1 MYNEGL
7 VIARLFLGVPFIVW
21 GILKLRGGEA
31 KLVPGLQ
38 ALGLPDAVFFAYL
51 IGFCELVGGLAVALG
66 YPVRTAGTLLGL
78 WCLVT
83 GYDAHKGNI
92 TEFLKNVTM
101 AGGFFALATV
111 GAGSLSLFGGVPDG
125 IFAYLP

>member
-1 MYNEGL
+1 MHNEGL
-7 VIARLFLGVPFIVW
+7 FIARLFLGVPFIVW
-21 GILKLRGGEA
+21 GVLKLRGGEA

-51 IGFCELVGGLAVALG
+51 IGVCELVGGLAVVIG
-66 YPVRTAGTLLGL
+66 YPVRTASVLLGL

-83 GYDAHKGNI
+83 GYDAHRGNL
-92 TEFLKNVTM
+92 TELLKNVTM
-101 AGGFFALATV
+101 AGGFFALTV
-111 GAGSLSLFGGVPDG
+111 TGPGAFALFGSAPSG